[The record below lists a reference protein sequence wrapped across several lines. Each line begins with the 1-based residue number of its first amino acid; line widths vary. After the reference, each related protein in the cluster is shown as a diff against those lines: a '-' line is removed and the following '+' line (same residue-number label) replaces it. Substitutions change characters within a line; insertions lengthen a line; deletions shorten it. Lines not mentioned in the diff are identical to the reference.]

1 MKIEHIEALAL
12 NAKIEKP
19 FRIATT
25 TFEEVRALIVRV
37 VTDDGIVGIGESVVR
52 SAPRATK
59 YIVEDMLAPLILGED
74 PMNAAA
80 LWWKMF
86 SAMRTRGH
94 TKGHFVEA
102 ISGVDVAIWDIIG
115 KALNLPVYK
124 ALHGFGRQ
132 TLETYGSSVFC
143 DDPDKMA
150 AKAREF
156 LDLGYKAVKI
166 KLGMGIKKDAEAV
179 KTIRHAVGND
189 VLLMVDANSNYDA
202 GSAIRLGRL
211 LEPYDIEWFEEPVP
225 PYDLRGYK
233 QVKQGQPLPV
243 AGGEGE
249 FSLFGFRDLLATGAV
264 DLVQPDIGRVG
275 GFTEGMR
282 IAALIQAD
290 NLGLSP
296 HTGMFSA
303 LNVVV
308 AMHFAA
314 AAPNFKIFEFMEID
328 HPLMDIF
335 TEPMPRPK
343 NGKIQMPEKPG
354 LGVELEMEKIK
365 PCLDT

>member
-1 MKIEHIEALAL
+1 MKISRVEALAL
-12 NAKIEKP
+12 NAKIDKP

-25 TFEEVRALIVRV
+25 TFKEVRALIVRV
-37 VTDDGIVGIGESVVR
+37 ITDDGLVGIGESVVR
-52 SAPRATK
+52 SAPKATK

-102 ISGVDVAIWDIIG
+102 VSGVDVAVWDLIG

-132 TLETYGSSVFC
+132 TLNAYGSSVFC
-143 DDPDKMA
+143 DAPEKMVA
-150 AKAREF
+150 SAQSF
-156 LDLGYKAVKI
+156 LDLGYDAIKI
-166 KLGMGIKKDAEAV
+166 KLGMGIKADVEAI
-179 KTIRHAVGND
+179 KAIRQAVGED
-189 VLLMVDANSNYDA
+189 VRLMVDANSNYDA
-202 GSAIRLGRL
+202 GSAIQLGRK
-211 LEPYDIEWFEEPVP
+211 LEPYDIQWFEEPVP
-225 PYDLRGYK
+225 PYDLKGYK
-233 QVKQGQPLPV
+233 QVKQGQPIPV

-249 FSLFGFRDLLATGAV
+249 FSLFGFRDLLATGSV

-314 AAPNFKIFEFMEID
+314 AAPNFRIFEFMEID

-335 TEPMPRPK
+335 TESMPRPQ
-343 NGKIQMPEKPG
+343 NGEIRMPERPG
-354 LGVELEMEKIK
+354 LGVELDIDKIK
-365 PCLDT
+365 PWIEE